1 MNVTRDPDAILAA
14 WLEEGPTA
22 LPEPTRRAIAVTTR
36 TTTQRRHPLW
46 VPRGRPLMNTYARWA
61 VAAIAV
67 VLAIGGAAYFLAPAG
82 GQIGGPP
89 NATPSATSSSP
100 SAVASATPSASA
112 VASASPAILAS
123 EGSVYPGTYVPAFD
137 PGLTFTIDHEVE
149 HNCAPNFKCRGT
161 IDANLP
167 GWMNIEFGL
176 PRIEVHFVR
185 VDKVN
190 DPAKPGELI
199 DPPADLAAW
208 LGSRP
213 GVTVIAQKAVQVGG
227 LAATQ
232 LDLQAGD
239 KDVSFGPIPGVTDPG
254 LGFGANGTIRLIVVP
269 VDGRQVLIM
278 LHAEDGSLTEL
289 QPLVDSIVW
298 H

>member
-1 MNVTRDPDAILAA
+1 MNVKRDPDAILAA

-82 GQIGGPP
+82 GQFGGPP
-89 NATPSATSSSP
+89 NTTPSATSS
-100 SAVASATPSASA
+100 PSASP
-112 VASASPAILAS
+112 VILPS
-123 EGSVYPGTYVPAFD
+123 EGLVYPGTYVPAFD
-137 PGLTFTIDHEVE
+137 PGLTFTIDREVE
-149 HNCAPNFKCRGT
+149 HNCAPGSKCRGT
-161 IDANLP
+161 INVNRA
-167 GWMNIEFGL
+167 GWISLEFGL
-176 PRIEVHFVR
+176 PRIEMNVVR

-190 DPAKPGELI
+190 DPAKPGAVM

-208 LGSRP
+208 IASRP
-213 GVTVIAQKAVQVGG
+213 GVTVTAQKAVQVGG
-227 LAATQ
+227 LAGTQ
-232 LDLQAGD
+232 LDVRTGN
-239 KDVSFGPIPGVTDPG
+239 KDLSFGPIPGVTDIG
-254 LGFGANGTIRLIVVP
+254 LGLGANWTARMFVVP
-269 VDGRQVLIM
+269 VDGHQVVII

-289 QPLVDSIVW
+289 QPLFDSIVW